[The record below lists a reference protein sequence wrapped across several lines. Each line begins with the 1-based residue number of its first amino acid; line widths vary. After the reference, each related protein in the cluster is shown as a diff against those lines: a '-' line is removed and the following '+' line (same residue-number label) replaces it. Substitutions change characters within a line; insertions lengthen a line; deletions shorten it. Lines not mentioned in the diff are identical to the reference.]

1 MINVKHLTRMLTN
14 TILMIIGFL
23 LIGLACTYD
32 THISSFY
39 LSLFASVILG
49 VVSALG
55 ESTTLGF
62 CKGFPSTVVGYFG
75 SGTGFAGVF
84 GAGVVLL
91 ATSVLKISNI
101 GNLFFAIIPTSI
113 IYFLAFWWIN
123 RMKARHPYVIDKPN
137 AEETFSYSPPK
148 QMQLKMNLN
157 DTQNTGEFYR
167 DIDEEL
173 DEVS

>member
-1 MINVKHLTRMLTN
+1 MINVKHLTRMLIN
-14 TILMIIGFL
+14 TILMILGFL
-23 LIGLACTYD
+23 LIALACTYD
-32 THISSFY
+32 THIASFY

-84 GAGVVLL
+84 GAGLVLL
-91 ATSVLKISNI
+91 ATSILKIRNI
-101 GNLFFAIIPTSI
+101 GSLFFAIIPTSI
-113 IYFLAFWWIN
+113 LYFLAFWWIN
-123 RMKARHPYVIDKPN
+123 RMKARHPYVSDKPN
-137 AEETFSYSPPK
+137 AEETFSYSPPQ

-157 DTQNTGEFYR
+157 DT
-167 DIDEEL
+167 
-173 DEVS
+173 

>member
-1 MINVKHLTRMLTN
+1 MKHLTRMLIN
-14 TILMIIGFL
+14 TVLMALGFL
-23 LIGLACTYD
+23 LIGLASTYD
-32 THISSFY
+32 THIFSFY

-84 GAGVVLL
+84 GAGIVLL
-91 ATSVLKISNI
+91 ATSVLKIRNI
-101 GNLFFAIIPTSI
+101 GTLFFAAIPTSI
-113 IYFLAFWWIN
+113 LYFLAFWWIN
-123 RMKARHPYVIDKPN
+123 RIKARHPYVIDKPN

-148 QMQLKMNLN
+148 GLQQKMNLN
-157 DTQNTGEFYR
+157 DTQNTVEFNKE
-167 DIDEEL
+167 IEEEL
-173 DEVS
+173 H

>member
-1 MINVKHLTRMLTN
+1 MINVKHLTRMLIN
-14 TILMIIGFL
+14 TIMMILGFL
-23 LIGLACTYD
+23 LIALACTYD
-32 THISSFY
+32 TNIASFY

-84 GAGVVLL
+84 GAGIVLL
-91 ATSVLKISNI
+91 ATSVLKIHNI
-101 GNLFFAIIPTSI
+101 GSLFFAIIPTSI

-123 RMKARHPYVIDKPN
+123 RMKTRHPYVSDKPN
-137 AEETFSYSPPK
+137 AEETFSLSPPPG
-148 QMQLKMNLN
+148 LHL
-157 DTQNTGEFYR
+157 
-167 DIDEEL
+167 
-173 DEVS
+173 